1 MIEVLGSNEE
11 NKLPIYKYSGKTSF
25 LDNNLFFCDTEND
38 LKKCNFTNLMYKIV
52 LKKIKRAT
60 QFIGLI

>member
-25 LDNNLFFCDTEND
+25 LDSNLFFCDREND
-38 LKKCNFTNLMYKIV
+38 LKKCNFPLNWVST
-52 LKKIKRAT
+52 
-60 QFIGLI
+60 LIILLLLPQSFW